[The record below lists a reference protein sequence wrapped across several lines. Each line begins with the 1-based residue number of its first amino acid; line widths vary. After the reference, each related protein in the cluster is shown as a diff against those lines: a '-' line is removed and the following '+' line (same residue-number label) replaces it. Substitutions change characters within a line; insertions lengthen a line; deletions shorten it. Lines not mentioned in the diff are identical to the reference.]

1 MNKQVLDASQMRRL
15 SELGLETRD
24 ALFAWVKDTSIPNA
38 EYELLPRNMK
48 SGTIYSI
55 IPAYTLADILEMLPK
70 QLEDSDGLQYRL
82 QIFHDGEMS
91 VVSYYSEVG
100 KMFYINKTGEE
111 LIDVAYATLC
121 ECIEVGGIVG
131 IEIKQPEEDM
141 EEKKQDIS
149 KMETTTKKMR
159 PFDLEAAKSGKP
171 VRTRDGRKA
180 RIVCFDRKVLL
191 YSVIALIEEPDGEED
206 IVLYSKD
213 GHYEPDG
220 TLCEL
225 DLMMFP
231 EKKEGWAMICKSE
244 LYESEEIALEDAKR
258 FEDYIKTVKVEWYE

>member
-1 MNKQVLDASQMRRL
+1 MRHL

-38 EYELLPRNMK
+38 EYELLPRKMK

-149 KMETTTKKMR
+149 KMETTTKRMR

-171 VRTRDGRKA
+171 VCTRDGRKA
-180 RIVCFDRKVLL
+180 RIICFDRKLFYQRVSYPIL
-191 YSVIALIEEPDGEED
+191 ALIERPDGEED
-206 IVLYSKD
+206 VSGYSEEGKVLL
-213 GHYEPDG
+213 GNGAE
-220 TLCEL
+220 TLD
-225 DLMMFP
+225 DLMMLP
-231 EKKEGWAMICKSE
+231 EKKEGWAIICKSD
-244 LYESEEIALEDAKR
+244 LYESEEIALKDAELFK
-258 FEDYIKTVKVEWYE
+258 DYIKTIKVEWEE